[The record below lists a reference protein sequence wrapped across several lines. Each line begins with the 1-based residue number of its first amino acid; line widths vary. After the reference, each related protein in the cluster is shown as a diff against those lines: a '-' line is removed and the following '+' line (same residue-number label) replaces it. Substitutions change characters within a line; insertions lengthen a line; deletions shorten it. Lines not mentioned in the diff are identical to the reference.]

1 MDILKG
7 EADFLVPESKESF
20 DFFFFRKMGKLHSI
34 VNLMGDRAI

>member
-20 DFFFFRKMGKLHSI
+20 DFFFQEDGQTS
-34 VNLMGDRAI
+34 